1 MQTSW
6 IYWGGEGG
14 AQGKPSLRGNW
25 SIKALNCCK
34 EASAVGAEG
43 ARSETPLGRSRLP
56 RSLLGLSFL
65 LSDMGSH

>member
-6 IYWGGEGG
+6 MYWGGEGG
-14 AQGKPSLRGNW
+14 ARGKPSLSGNW
-25 SIKALNCCK
+25 SIKALKSCK

-65 LSDMGSH
+65 LSDMESH